1 MARSLTEPECQA
13 FLAEPRIGVLSVVS
27 DDERPPL
34 TIPIWYS
41 YDPGGEIAIL
51 TGTQGRAVRK
61 TRLIQRAGVLS
72 LLVQQD
78 QWPYKYVTAEGTVVR
93 ADRPPT
99 ADQMLAI
106 VRRYL
111 PEEQAQAF
119 VQAEVANSSD
129 TLILFAIRPDRWLS
143 TDYSEDAAA
152 STPS

>member
-1 MARSLTEPECQA
+1 MARAMTESARQA
-13 FLAEPRIGVLSVVS
+13 FLAEPRIGVLGVAS

-41 YDPGGEIAIL
+41 YQPGGNITIL
-51 TGTQGRAVRK
+51 TGTQGRTVRK
-61 TRLIQRAGVLS
+61 DRLIQRAGAVS

-78 QWPYKYVTAEGTVVR
+78 HWPYKYVTAEGTVVQ

-119 VQAEVANSSD
+119 VQHEVALASD
-129 TLILFAIRPDRWLS
+129 TLVLFSIRPDRWLS
-143 TDYSEDAAA
+143 TDYSADN
-152 STPS
+152 